1 MRLLVTG
8 ATGYVG
14 SRLVQA
20 LLDEGHDVV
29 VASRSPK
36 RLAQYGWA
44 DEVRAV
50 DMDVNDADSVR
61 AALDAASSDG
71 QPVDAIY
78 YLVHGI
84 GQADFADGDRAAA
97 RNVAQ
102 AARKLGVKRIIY
114 LGGFVPD
121 GDEMSAHLRS
131 RADVGE
137 GLAIDGGAELVWL
150 RAAVILGAGSTSFE
164 ILRYLADRFPVI
176 PEPGWMDNPMD
187 PISIRDVIHYL
198 VAAADPSLPAG
209 SYDIAGPDTGVYR
222 SILDE
227 YLRAIRMPRARIP
240 LPSIPTRLAGKVGGI
255 VTPAPASL
263 TEELVTSLR
272 YPMRASEHRIQ
283 EFVPAP
289 AGGLT
294 PMREAIRSAVGSPY
308 PRPVSEL
315 ADLHHL
321 ADTDPDWAGGDW
333 LRARRTA
340 VGALV
345 GVVGT
350 AAGVA
355 LIGRRLLGRLLT

>member
-20 LLDEGHDVV
+20 LLDDGHEVV

-36 RLAQYGWA
+36 RLSRYGWA
-44 DEVRAV
+44 DEVTAV
-50 DMDVNDADSVR
+50 EMDVDDADSVR
-61 AALDAASSDG
+61 AALDAASAG
-71 QPVDAIY
+71 GHPVDAIY

-97 RNVAQ
+97 HNVAQ
-102 AARKLGVKRIIY
+102 AARTLGIARIIY

-121 GDEMSAHLRS
+121 GDKMSAHLRS

-137 GLAIDGGAELVWL
+137 GLSIEGGAEVVWL

-176 PEPGWMDNPMD
+176 PEPGWIDNPMD

-227 YLRAIRMPRARIP
+227 YLRAIKMPRARVRV
-240 LPSIPTRLAGKVGGI
+240 PSISTRLAGKVGGI
-255 VTPAPASL
+255 VTPAPAAL
-263 TEELVTSLR
+263 TEELVTSLQ
-272 YPMRASEHRIQ
+272 YPMRASEHRIT
-283 EFVPAP
+283 EFVSPP
-289 AGGLT
+289 PGGLT
-294 PMREAIRSAVGSPY
+294 SMRDAIRAAVASPY
-308 PRPVSEL
+308 PRPVNEL

-321 ADTDPDWAGGDW
+321 ADTDPDWTGGDW

-340 VGALV
+340 VGAIV

-355 LIGRRLLGRLLT
+355 LIGRRILGRLLP